1 MSPLGEEVSLRKVSG
16 GSEGY
21 GSEEGL
27 QVLCE
32 SVAVCNPEER
42 VHANH
47 HLDLSTISC
56 YGFDMDYT
64 LCEYISPQF
73 DALACSLALDHLVEA
88 QRYPAAIKE
97 LRYDPAFAVRGLWF
111 DRETGNLL
119 KTDLMGTVLTCTH
132 GFRFLE
138 KEEVLSIYPGGVQ
151 RKDEKRVFVMN
162 TLFNL
167 AETFL
172 VAALIDFFDKQV
184 GFEASKSG
192 WMDLSSGV
200 EITFAQLFKDLR
212 TAIDDI
218 HLTSL
223 KLKKAVVENPKR
235 YVRRDPR
242 LTETLARIRRS
253 GRKTFLLTNSDWW
266 YTQHVMTWVIG
277 SHWVQCFDLVGVDG
291 CKPRFFEAGT
301 PLQVVA
307 TLTEGCPKQNP
318 QPAPPGPVVYS
329 GGCEAEYRR
338 MLDVPGEQVIY
349 LGDHLWADIIRCRK
363 SCAWRTMLIVP
374 ELAQEV
380 GVVQEQM
387 GLMEQLERL
396 EALVEGSHRQAEMG
410 RRLHKLATKIN
421 RGFGGCGSLFRS
433 GSQLSFF
440 GANASIWPDLYSAC
454 VANLGEYQ
462 LDHMFTPM
470 PARMPHEFFL
480 EEEWVGR
487 RSDRSSPEEES
498 EEEVTN
504 WSETVSTKVTSKVST
519 EVTNWSDPKTV
530 TSKVAGC
537 LADTGM
543 SIKTDEIVDC

>member
-1 MSPLGEEVSLRKVSG
+1 MRKVSG

-27 QVLCE
+27 QVLCKG
-32 SVAVCNPEER
+32 AVCPEDR
-42 VHANH
+42 VHANR

-73 DALACSLALDHLVEA
+73 DALACSLAIDHLVEV
-88 QRYPAAIKE
+88 QNYPAAIKE
-97 LRYDPAFAVRGLWF
+97 LTYDPQFGVRGLWF

-119 KTDLMGTVLTCTH
+119 KTDLMGTVLTCIH
-132 GFRFLE
+132 GFRFID
-138 KEEVLSIYPGGVQ
+138 KQEVLSIYPGGVQ

-172 VAALIDFFDKQV
+172 IAALIDFFDKQD
-184 GFEASKSG
+184 GFESTKSG
-192 WMDLSSGV
+192 WVDPSSGS
-200 EITFAQLFKDLR
+200 EITFAKLFKDLR

-223 KLKKAVVENPKR
+223 KLKKAVIENPKR

-242 LTETLARIRRS
+242 LTETLARIRRN

-277 SHWVQCFDLVGVDG
+277 PHWIQSFDLVGVDA
-291 CKPRFFEAGT
+291 CKPRFFQAGT

-307 TLTEGCPKQNP
+307 TLTERCPKQNP
-318 QPAPPGPVVYS
+318 QPAPPGPVIYS
-329 GGCEAEYRR
+329 GGCEADYRR

-374 ELAQEV
+374 ELTQEV
-380 GVVQEQM
+380 DVVQEQM
-387 GLMEQLERL
+387 GLMEELERL
-396 EALVEGSHRQAEMG
+396 GALVEGAIRQELSG
-410 RRLHKLATKIN
+410 RLAAKFN
-421 RGFGGCGSLFRS
+421 RGFGRCGSLFRS
-433 GSQLSFF
+433 GTQLSFF

-462 LDHMFTPM
+462 LDHVFMPM
-470 PARMPHEFFL
+470 PSRMPHEVSSD
-480 EEEWVGR
+480 EEWNVQ
-487 RSDRSSPEEES
+487 RSDRSSPEEE
-498 EEEVTN
+498 EEEVTKWTDAEVSTN
-504 WSETVSTKVTSKVST
+504 LSSKVSSKVSGKVSTKVSSWTDSEVST
-519 EVTNWSDPKTV
+519 KTNE
-530 TSKVAGC
+530 
-537 LADTGM
+537 
-543 SIKTDEIVDC
+543 IEEEIVDC

>member
-1 MSPLGEEVSLRKVSG
+1 MSPLGEEVTLRKVSG

-21 GSEEGL
+21 GSEEGF
-27 QVLCE
+27 QVL
-32 SVAVCNPEER
+32 SKSAVVCPEER
-42 VHANH
+42 VHANR

-73 DALACSLALDHLVEA
+73 DSLACSLAVDHLVEV
-88 QRYPAAIKE
+88 QNYPAAIKE
-97 LRYDPAFAVRGLWF
+97 LIYDPEFAVRGLWF

-119 KTDLMGTVLTCTH
+119 KTDMVGTVLSCIH
-132 GFRFLE
+132 GFRHLD
-138 KEEVLSIYPGGVQ
+138 KQEVLSIYPGGVQ

-172 VAALIDFFDKQV
+172 IAALIDFFDKQE
-184 GFEASKSG
+184 GFEPTLSG
-192 WMDLSSGV
+192 WKEASSGA
-200 EITFAQLFKDLR
+200 ETTFAQLFKDLR
-212 TAIDDI
+212 IAIDDI

-223 KLKKAVVENPKR
+223 KLKKAVIENPKR

-277 SHWVQCFDLVGVDG
+277 PHWSQCFDLVGVDA
-291 CKPRFFEAGT
+291 CKPRFFQTGT

-307 TLTEGCPKQNP
+307 TLAEGFPKQNP

-329 GGCEAEYRR
+329 GGSEADYTR
-338 MLDVPGEQVIY
+338 MLEVPGEQVIY

-374 ELAQEV
+374 ELTQEV

-396 EALVEGSHRQAEMG
+396 EAVVGGSSRQEMAG
-410 RRLHKLATKIN
+410 RLHKLAAKIN
-421 RGFGGCGSLFRS
+421 RRFGGCGSLFRS

-440 GANASIWPDLYSAC
+440 GANASIWPDLYSSC

-462 LDHMFTPM
+462 LDHIFMPM
-470 PARMPHEFFL
+470 SSRMPHEVPSD
-480 EEEWVGR
+480 EEWSGQ
-487 RSDRSSPEEES
+487 RSDRSSPEEED
-498 EEEVTN
+498 EEETN
-504 WSETVSTKVTSKVST
+504 WTDPETVSTTKMSSWTDPKVST
-519 EVTNWSDPKTV
+519 KTEQIEE
-530 TSKVAGC
+530 G
-537 LADTGM
+537 
-543 SIKTDEIVDC
+543 IVHC